1 MTEALCLMRWAY
13 DICSSTV
20 AAMAYLGKSF
30 EACLQSKPAQVAAPV
45 KGYQPLRELEALAHI
60 PWLELRVFSQRDAGV
75 FWDASW
81 EDPAGMKST

>member
-1 MTEALCLMRWAY
+1 MRWAY

-20 AAMAYLGKSF
+20 AAMAYLGKTF

-45 KGYQPLRELEALAHI
+45 KGYQPFRELKALAHVHR
-60 PWLELRVFSQRDAGV
+60 LKLCVFSQRDAGV

-81 EDPAGMKST
+81 EEP

>member
-1 MTEALCLMRWAY
+1 MTEALCLMHWAY

-20 AAMAYLGKSF
+20 AAMAYLGKTF

-60 PWLELRVFSQRDAGV
+60 YWLELCVFSQHDAGV
-75 FWDASW
+75 FGDASW
-81 EDPAGMKST
+81 EEPSSMKST